1 MSERRNVLSSL
12 LSSQNSMIAVAVVVT
27 VLMMFIP
34 LPKGF
39 IDFAMVINIA
49 ISLTILLTV
58 IYTKRAAE
66 FGSFPRLILLV
77 TLYGLAIN
85 ISSTRLI
92 LTGANNAHGRLTRQ
106 MMFNSQSEMVKSFA
120 DIATGGD
127 ELVGFII
134 FIILVVVQVIV
145 VTKGATRVSEVTAR
159 FTLDSMNNKMFDVQN
174 ELNAGVITE
183 EVAADKKARIRQE
196 VDFYSAMDGASKFVS
211 GNVKAGIFIT
221 ALNLIGGFITGMVF
235 GGMNFNDALGS
246 YVHLTIGDGLISQL
260 PALML
265 SFATGILVTG
275 GSSEEVVGE
284 QLKKNFTVSGTV
296 YIIVGVALIVMGLA
310 FHNASAVVLVPV
322 GALFVY
328 AGIRMR
334 NVLAKEEEKQRKGLA
349 TGAAGASGSK
359 KAGSEE
365 VSPVVS
371 LPELSLD
378 LGYTL
383 VPLVDR
389 EKGAE
394 LLERVTR
401 IRREEALDLGLVV
414 PPIRIRDSMTIDP
427 EEYSFKIR
435 GIEVGRAKLK
445 LGHYM
450 CLNTGNVPKD
460 KILPGEKTHDPA
472 FGMEAV
478 WIPEERRVEAEKVGY
493 AVIDPPTIIAT
504 HLTEIIKRHASEIL
518 TRQSVSS
525 ILSKIK
531 ENNSV
536 IVDEVLS
543 GEHKYTYG
551 EVQTVL
557 KNLLDEQVSIRN
569 MVTILETLANFAAVR
584 DPYTNTRDLYFLT
597 EKVRQALG
605 VQICLQYVDD
615 NKTLHVM
622 RLSQGLSQ
630 KIAEHRVAQPGQKPY
645 VAFDP
650 VDGRKYMDAVSA
662 AMAAASG
669 RNYLPIVLCV
679 DEVRQL
685 VKSSTEREMPGLI
698 VLSISEV
705 MAAGGEIKVEN
716 LGDIDVQ

>member
-1 MSERRNVLSSL
+1 MPERRNNFLNSL
-12 LSSQNSMIAVAVVVT
+12 LSSQNSLIAVAVVIT

-34 LPKGF
+34 LPKGL
-39 IDFAMVINIA
+39 IDLAMVINIA
-49 ISLTILLTV
+49 FSLTILLTV
-58 IYTKRAAE
+58 IYTKRAAD
-66 FGSFPRLILLV
+66 FTSFPQLILLV
-77 TLYGLAIN
+77 TLFGLAIN
-85 ISSTRLI
+85 VSSTRLI
-92 LTGANNAHGRLTRQ
+92 LTGANVHGR
-106 MMFNSQSEMVKSFA
+106 MMDSQSEMVKSFA
-120 DIATGGD
+120 AIATGNS

-134 FIILVVVQVIV
+134 FIIIIVVQVIV

-159 FTLDSMNNKMFDVQN
+159 FTLDAMNNKMFDVQN
-174 ELNAGVITE
+174 EMNAGVISE
-183 EVAADKKARIRQE
+183 EEASRKKALIRQE
-196 VDFYSAMDGASKFVS
+196 IDFYSAMDGASKFVS

-221 ALNLIGGFITGMVF
+221 ALNLIGGFVTGMVI
-235 GGMNFNDALGS
+235 GGMPFQEALGS

-275 GSSEEVVGE
+275 GSSDELLSE

-296 YIIVGVALIVMGLA
+296 YMIVGGALVVMGLA
-310 FHNASAVVLVPV
+310 FHNASAAVLIPM
-322 GALFVY
+322 GALFFF
-328 AGIRMR
+328 AGWRIHGNME
-334 NVLAKEEEKQRKGLA
+334 KEEEKKKRAAAMGGSA
-349 TGAAGASGSK
+349 SGAAGGK
-359 KAGSEE
+359 KAAGGD
-365 VSPVVS
+365 VSPVVD

-414 PPIRIRDSMTIDP
+414 PPIRIRDSMSIDP
-427 EEYSFKIR
+427 EEYTFKIR

-445 LGHYM
+445 LGYYM

-460 KILPGEKTHDPA
+460 RELAGEKTHDPA

-478 WIPEERRVEAEKVGY
+478 WIPEEKRVEAEKAGY

-504 HLTEIIKRHASEIL
+504 HLTEIIKRHAADIL

-525 ILSKIK
+525 IISKIK
-531 ENNSV
+531 ESHPV

-543 GEHKYTYG
+543 GEHKFSYG
-551 EVQTVL
+551 EIEAVL

-569 MVTILETLANFAAVR
+569 MVTILETLANFAPITK
-584 DPYTNTRDLYFLT
+584 DSWFLT

-605 VQICLQYVDD
+605 AQICLQYTDE
-615 NKTLHVM
+615 NKTLHVL
-622 RLSQGLSQ
+622 RLSPGLSQ
-630 KIAEHRVAQPGQKPY
+630 KILEHRVEQPGQKPY

-650 VDGRKYMDAVSA
+650 VDGRNYINAMSASIAAVRD
-662 AMAAASG
+662 
-669 RNYLPIVLCV
+669 RNFLPVVLCV

-685 VKSSTEREMPGLI
+685 VKSSTDREIPGLV

-705 MAAGGEIKVEN
+705 MSAGGEIKVET

>member
-1 MSERRNVLSSL
+1 MPERRSNFLNNL
-12 LSSQNSMIAVAVVVT
+12 LSSQNSLIAVAVVIT

-34 LPKGF
+34 LSKGL
-39 IDFAMVINIA
+39 IDIAMVLNMA

-66 FGSFPRLILLV
+66 FSSFPRLILLV
-77 TLYGLAIN
+77 TLFGLAIN

-92 LTGANNAHGRLTRQ
+92 LTGYQGHGRL
-106 MMFNSQSEMVKSFA
+106 MNGQSEMVKAFA
-120 DIATGGD
+120 QIATGNS

-134 FIILVVVQVIV
+134 FIILIVVQVVV

-159 FTLDSMNNKMFDVQN
+159 FTLDSMNNKMFDIQN
-174 ELNAGVITE
+174 ELNSGIITE
-183 EVAADKKARIRQE
+183 EEASRKKAQIRQE

-221 ALNLIGGFITGMVF
+221 ALNLVGGFITGMVL
-235 GGMNFNDALGS
+235 GGMTFQEALSS
-246 YVHLTIGDGLISQL
+246 YIHLTIGDGLISQL

-265 SFATGILVTG
+265 SFATGMLVTG
-275 GSSEEVVGE
+275 GSSDEVIGE
-284 QLKKNFTVSGTV
+284 QLKQNFSVSGTV
-296 YIIVGVALIVMGLA
+296 YVIVGTALIVMGLA
-310 FHNASAVVLVPV
+310 FHNLSAVVLIPI
-322 GALFVY
+322 GALFIFV
-328 AGIRMR
+328 GLRMR
-334 NVLAKEEEKQRKGLA
+334 SILEKEEEKKKSGL
-349 TGAAGASGSK
+349 GAGGTAVSGGK
-359 KAGSEE
+359 KAGGSAEE
-365 VSPVVS
+365 VSPVVN

-414 PPIRIRDSMTIDP
+414 PPIRIRDSMSIDP

-445 LGHYM
+445 LGYYM
-450 CLNTGNVPKD
+450 CLNTGNVPKERQ
-460 KILPGEKTHDPA
+460 IPGEKTHDPA

-478 WIPEERRVEAEKVGY
+478 WIPEEKRVEAEKVGY

-504 HLTEIIKRHASEIL
+504 HLTEIIKRHAADIL
-518 TRQSVSS
+518 TRQTVSS
-525 ILSKIK
+525 IVTKIK
-531 ENNSV
+531 ETNPV

-543 GEHKYTYG
+543 GEHKFTYG
-551 EVQTVL
+551 EIESVL
-557 KNLLDEQVSIRN
+557 KNLLEEQVSIRN
-569 MVTILETLANFAAVR
+569 MVTILETLANFAPITK
-584 DPYTNTRDLYFLT
+584 DSYFLT

-605 VQICLQYVDD
+605 AQICLQYTDEH
-615 NKTLHVM
+615 KTLHVL
-622 RLSQGLSQ
+622 RLSQPLSE
-630 KIAEHRVAQPGQKPY
+630 KILEHRVEQPGQKPF

-650 VDGRKYMDAVSA
+650 VDGRNYIDAMSSSIA
-662 AMAAASG
+662 AVRD
-669 RNYLPIVLCV
+669 RNFLPIVLCV

-685 VKSSTEREMPGLI
+685 VKSSTEREIPGLV
-698 VLSISEV
+698 VLSVSEV
-705 MAAGGEIKVEN
+705 MAAGGEIKVET
-716 LGDIDVQ
+716 LGDINVQ

>member
-1 MSERRNVLSSL
+1 MPERRNNFLNAL
-12 LSSQNSMIAVAVVVT
+12 LSSQNSMVAVAVVIT

-34 LPKGF
+34 LPKGL
-39 IDFAMVINIA
+39 IDLAMVINIA
-49 ISLTILLTV
+49 FSLTVLLTV
-58 IYTKRAAE
+58 IYTKRAAD
-66 FGSFPRLILLV
+66 FTSFPRLILLV
-77 TLYGLAIN
+77 TLFGLAIN

-92 LTGANNAHGRLTRQ
+92 LTGANARGN
-106 MMFNSQSEMVKSFA
+106 MMASQSEMVKSFA
-120 DIATGGD
+120 DIATGNS

-134 FIILVVVQVIV
+134 FIILIVVQVLV

-159 FTLDSMNNKMFDVQN
+159 FTLDAMNNKMFDVQN
-174 ELNAGVITE
+174 EMNAGVITE
-183 EVAADKKARIRQE
+183 EEASRKKALIRQE
-196 VDFYSAMDGASKFVS
+196 IDFYSAMDGASKFVS

-221 ALNLIGGFITGMVF
+221 ALNLIGGFITGMVL
-235 GGMNFNDALGS
+235 GGMPFQEALGS
-246 YVHLTIGDGLISQL
+246 YAHLTIGDGLISQL

-296 YIIVGVALIVMGLA
+296 YMIVGAALALMGLA
-310 FHNASAVVLVPV
+310 FHNASATVLLPM
-322 GALFVY
+322 GALFFF
-328 AGIRMR
+328 AGWRIRG
-334 NVLAKEEEKQRKGLA
+334 NLEKEEQKKR
-349 TGAAGASGSK
+349 TAALGGPAAASGSK
-359 KAGSEE
+359 KAAGGGEM
-365 VSPVVS
+365 SPVVD

-414 PPIRIRDSMTIDP
+414 PPIRIRDSMSIDP
-427 EEYSFKIR
+427 EEYTFKIR

-445 LGHYM
+445 LGYYM

-460 KILPGEKTHDPA
+460 KELAGQKTHDPA

-478 WIPEERRVEAEKVGY
+478 WIPEEKRVEAEKVGY

-504 HLTEIIKRHASEIL
+504 HLTEIIKRHAADIL
-518 TRQSVSS
+518 TRQTVSS
-525 ILSKIK
+525 IISKIK
-531 ENNSV
+531 ESHPV

-543 GEHKYTYG
+543 GEHKFSYG
-551 EVQTVL
+551 EIEAVL
-557 KNLLDEQVSIRN
+557 KNLLEEQVSIRN
-569 MVTILETLANFAAVR
+569 MVTILETLANFAPITK
-584 DPYTNTRDLYFLT
+584 DPWFLT

-605 VQICLQYVDD
+605 AQICLQYTDE
-615 NKTLHVM
+615 NKTLHVL
-622 RLSQGLSQ
+622 RLSQPLSQ
-630 KIAEHRVAQPGQKPY
+630 KILEHRVEQPGQKPY

-650 VDGRKYMDAVSA
+650 VDGRNYINAMSASIAAVRD
-662 AMAAASG
+662 
-669 RNYLPIVLCV
+669 RNFLPVVLCV

-685 VKSSTEREMPGLI
+685 VKASTDREIPGLV
-698 VLSISEV
+698 VLSISEI
-705 MAAGGEIKVEN
+705 MAAGGEIKVET

>member
-1 MSERRNVLSSL
+1 MPERRNNFLNAL
-12 LSSQNSMIAVAVVVT
+12 LSSQNSMVAVAVVIT

-34 LPKGF
+34 LPKGL
-39 IDFAMVINIA
+39 IDLAMVINIA
-49 ISLTILLTV
+49 FSLTVLLTV
-58 IYTKRAAE
+58 IYTKRAAD
-66 FGSFPRLILLV
+66 FTSFPRLILLV
-77 TLYGLAIN
+77 TLFGLAIN

-92 LTGANNAHGRLTRQ
+92 LTGANARGN
-106 MMFNSQSEMVKSFA
+106 MMASQSEMVKSFA
-120 DIATGGD
+120 DIATGNS

-134 FIILVVVQVIV
+134 FIILIVVQVLV

-159 FTLDSMNNKMFDVQN
+159 FTLDAMNNKMFDVQN
-174 ELNAGVITE
+174 EMNAGVITE
-183 EVAADKKARIRQE
+183 EEASRKKALIRQE
-196 VDFYSAMDGASKFVS
+196 IDFYSAMDGASKFVS

-221 ALNLIGGFITGMVF
+221 ALNLIGGFITGMVL
-235 GGMNFNDALGS
+235 GGMPFQEALGS
-246 YVHLTIGDGLISQL
+246 YAHLTIGDGLISQL

-296 YIIVGVALIVMGLA
+296 YMIVGAALALMGLA
-310 FHNASAVVLVPV
+310 FHNASATVLLPM
-322 GALFVY
+322 GALFIF
-328 AGIRMR
+328 AGWRIRG
-334 NVLAKEEEKQRKGLA
+334 NLEKEEQKKR
-349 TGAAGASGSK
+349 TAALGGPAAASGSK
-359 KAGSEE
+359 KAAGGGEM
-365 VSPVVS
+365 SPVVD

-414 PPIRIRDSMTIDP
+414 PPIRIRDSMSIDP
-427 EEYSFKIR
+427 EEYTFKIR

-445 LGHYM
+445 LGYYM

-460 KILPGEKTHDPA
+460 KELAGQKTHDPA

-478 WIPEERRVEAEKVGY
+478 WIPEEKRVEAEKVGY

-504 HLTEIIKRHASEIL
+504 HLTEIIKRHAADIL
-518 TRQSVSS
+518 TRQTVSS
-525 ILSKIK
+525 IISKIK
-531 ENNSV
+531 ESQPV

-543 GEHKYTYG
+543 GEHKFSYG
-551 EVQTVL
+551 EIEAVL
-557 KNLLDEQVSIRN
+557 KNLLEEQVSIRN
-569 MVTILETLANFAAVR
+569 MVTILETLANFAPITK
-584 DPYTNTRDLYFLT
+584 DPWFLT

-605 VQICLQYVDD
+605 AQICLQYTDE
-615 NKTLHVM
+615 NKTLHVL
-622 RLSQGLSQ
+622 RLSQPLSQ
-630 KIAEHRVAQPGQKPY
+630 KILEHRVEQPGQKPY

-650 VDGRKYMDAVSA
+650 VDGRNYINAMSASIAAVRD
-662 AMAAASG
+662 
-669 RNYLPIVLCV
+669 RNFLPVVLCV

-685 VKSSTEREMPGLI
+685 VKASTDREIPGLV
-698 VLSISEV
+698 VLSISEI
-705 MAAGGEIKVEN
+705 MAAGGEIKVET

>member
-1 MSERRNVLSSL
+1 MPERRNNFFNAL
-12 LSSQNSMIAVAVVVT
+12 LSSQNSMVAVAVVIT

-34 LPKGF
+34 LPKGL
-39 IDFAMVINIA
+39 IDLAMVINIA
-49 ISLTILLTV
+49 FSLTVLLTV
-58 IYTKRAAE
+58 IYTKRAAD
-66 FGSFPRLILLV
+66 FTSFPRLILLV
-77 TLYGLAIN
+77 TLFGLAIN

-92 LTGANNAHGRLTRQ
+92 LTGANARGN
-106 MMFNSQSEMVKSFA
+106 MMASQSEMVKSFA
-120 DIATGGD
+120 DIATGNS

-134 FIILVVVQVIV
+134 FIILIVVQVLV

-159 FTLDSMNNKMFDVQN
+159 FTLDAMNNKMFDVQN
-174 ELNAGVITE
+174 EMNAGVITE
-183 EVAADKKARIRQE
+183 EEASRKKALIRQE
-196 VDFYSAMDGASKFVS
+196 IDFYSAMDGASKFVS

-221 ALNLIGGFITGMVF
+221 ALNLIGGFITGMVL
-235 GGMNFNDALGS
+235 GGMPFQDALGS
-246 YVHLTIGDGLISQL
+246 YAHLTIGDGLISQL

-296 YIIVGVALIVMGLA
+296 YMIVGAALALMGLA
-310 FHNASAVVLVPV
+310 FHNASATVLLPM
-322 GALFVY
+322 GLLFLF
-328 AGIRMR
+328 AGWRIRG
-334 NVLAKEEEKQRKGLA
+334 NLEKEEQKKRAAALGGPA
-349 TGAAGASGSK
+349 AAAGGK
-359 KAGSEE
+359 KAGGGGEI
-365 VSPVVS
+365 SPVVD

-414 PPIRIRDSMTIDP
+414 PPIRIRDSMSIDP
-427 EEYSFKIR
+427 EEYTFKIR

-445 LGHYM
+445 LGYYM

-460 KILPGEKTHDPA
+460 KELAGQKTHDPA

-478 WIPEERRVEAEKVGY
+478 WIPEEKRVEAEKVGY

-504 HLTEIIKRHASEIL
+504 HLTEIIKRHAADIL
-518 TRQSVSS
+518 TRQTVSS
-525 ILSKIK
+525 IISKIK
-531 ENNSV
+531 ESHPV

-543 GEHKYTYG
+543 GEHKFSYG
-551 EVQTVL
+551 EIEAVL
-557 KNLLDEQVSIRN
+557 KNLLEEQVSIRN
-569 MVTILETLANFAAVR
+569 MVTILETLANFAPITK
-584 DPYTNTRDLYFLT
+584 DPWFLT

-605 VQICLQYVDD
+605 AQICLQYTDE
-615 NKTLHVM
+615 NKTLHVL
-622 RLSQGLSQ
+622 RLSQPLSQ
-630 KIAEHRVAQPGQKPY
+630 KILEHRVEQPGQKPY

-650 VDGRKYMDAVSA
+650 VDGRNYINAMSASIAAVRD
-662 AMAAASG
+662 
-669 RNYLPIVLCV
+669 RNFLPVVLCV

-685 VKSSTEREMPGLI
+685 VKASTDREIPGLV
-698 VLSISEV
+698 VLSISEI
-705 MAAGGEIKVEN
+705 MAAGGEIKVET
-716 LGDIDVQ
+716 LGDIDA

>member
-1 MSERRNVLSSL
+1 MPERRNNFLNSL
-12 LSSQNSMIAVAVVVT
+12 LSSQNSLIAVAVVIT

-34 LPKGF
+34 LPKGL
-39 IDFAMVINIA
+39 IDLAMVINIA
-49 ISLTILLTV
+49 FSLTILLTV
-58 IYTKRAAE
+58 IYTKRAAD
-66 FGSFPRLILLV
+66 FTSFPQLILLV
-77 TLYGLAIN
+77 TLFGLAIN
-85 ISSTRLI
+85 VSSTRLI
-92 LTGANNAHGRLTRQ
+92 LTGANVHGR
-106 MMFNSQSEMVKSFA
+106 MMDSQSEMVKSFA
-120 DIATGGD
+120 AIATGNS

-134 FIILVVVQVIV
+134 FIIIIVVQVIV

-159 FTLDSMNNKMFDVQN
+159 FTLDAMNNKMFDVQN
-174 ELNAGVITE
+174 EMNAGVISE
-183 EVAADKKARIRQE
+183 EEASRKKALIRQE
-196 VDFYSAMDGASKFVS
+196 IDFYSAMDGASKFVS

-221 ALNLIGGFITGMVF
+221 ALNLIGGFVTGMVI
-235 GGMNFNDALGS
+235 GGMPFQEALGS

-275 GSSEEVVGE
+275 GSSDELLSE

-296 YIIVGVALIVMGLA
+296 YMIVGGALVVMGLA
-310 FHNASAVVLVPV
+310 FHNASAAVLIPM
-322 GALFVY
+322 GALFFF
-328 AGIRMR
+328 AGWRIHGNME
-334 NVLAKEEEKQRKGLA
+334 KEEKKKRAAAMGGSA
-349 TGAAGASGSK
+349 SGAAGGK
-359 KAGSEE
+359 KAAGGD
-365 VSPVVS
+365 VSPVVD

-414 PPIRIRDSMTIDP
+414 PPIRIRDSMSIDP
-427 EEYSFKIR
+427 EEYTFKIR

-445 LGHYM
+445 LGYYM

-460 KILPGEKTHDPA
+460 RELAGEKTHDPA

-478 WIPEERRVEAEKVGY
+478 WIPEEKRVEAEKAGY

-504 HLTEIIKRHASEIL
+504 HLTEIIKRHAADIL

-525 ILSKIK
+525 IISKIK
-531 ENNSV
+531 ESHPV

-543 GEHKYTYG
+543 GEHKFSYG
-551 EVQTVL
+551 EIEAVL

-569 MVTILETLANFAAVR
+569 MVTILETLANFAPITK
-584 DPYTNTRDLYFLT
+584 DSWFLT

-605 VQICLQYVDD
+605 AQICLQYTDE
-615 NKTLHVM
+615 NKTLHVL
-622 RLSQGLSQ
+622 RLSPGLSQ
-630 KIAEHRVAQPGQKPY
+630 KILEHRVEQPGQKPY

-650 VDGRKYMDAVSA
+650 VDGRNYINAMSASIAAVRD
-662 AMAAASG
+662 
-669 RNYLPIVLCV
+669 RNFLPVVLCV

-685 VKSSTEREMPGLI
+685 VKSSTDREIPGLV

-705 MAAGGEIKVEN
+705 MSAGGEIKVET